1 MGRLALVNSGDVAA
15 EIAASGLAVETQGQ
29 ALGQQ
34 AGPGIL
40 HDPPLGR
47 IARRMLETEDIVAG
61 RVEFGLDTPVGI
73 QGDRQMAHAMD
84 MGTMRF
90 GLVIRIGRQ
99 NQADGEQACQSHCS
113 FSLSFPDRC
122 IDPRMIRYYITFPE
136 LKGLVMSFLLLR
148 ESFMR
153 GQDAI
158 GIGLS
163 GLCLVHCLALPV
175 LISLGPALAWMEN
188 EWVHLGL
195 AGLALVVTVNA
206 MRSWPRRTTG
216 VLLKT
221 LALAGLGLLF
231 FGALADIAEL
241 TERAVTVV
249 GACMLALSHATA
261 WYQVSRYGRLHQH

>member
-1 MGRLALVNSGDVAA
+1 
-15 EIAASGLAVETQGQ
+15 
-29 ALGQQ
+29 
-34 AGPGIL
+34 
-40 HDPPLGR
+40 
-47 IARRMLETEDIVAG
+47 
-61 RVEFGLDTPVGI
+61 
-73 QGDRQMAHAMD
+73 
-84 MGTMRF
+84 
-90 GLVIRIGRQ
+90 
-99 NQADGEQACQSHCS
+99 
-113 FSLSFPDRC
+113 
-122 IDPRMIRYYITFPE
+122 
-136 LKGLVMSFLLLR
+136 MSFLLPR

-206 MRSWPRRTTG
+206 MRAWPRRTTG

-221 LALAGLGLLF
+221 VALTGLGLLF
-231 FGALADIAEL
+231 FGALADITEL
-241 TERAVTVV
+241 AERAVTVV

-261 WYQVSRYGRLHQH
+261 WYHLSRHGRMHRH